1 MTDVRFSQ
9 SASSS
14 LNSHGRGG
22 NLPPA
27 PELGVKWRP
36 EALEYR
42 GDMTQFLTGLAET
55 LESLAQG
62 NPDLWDA
69 GSWGVTKTGQNI
81 PVLLHRDAY
90 LAVSPRTRVLLVS
103 GASGNEADA
112 ALALGVLESYR
123 SGGSSLSD
131 RIALSAAPSVNPEGN
146 GDQSLG
152 YPPQDGYF
160 FDAEQPESRYLW
172 RWLCFQAPDI
182 ALEVR
187 SGESVVWEANAAAA
201 GVGAGLEAGQLEQDG
216 SLLAALGS
224 GEPDG
229 LAPVPG
235 LRLTAPAGALDAELT
250 RLWNAVGALSDS
262 ERVSPAR
269 FALDARRQRSPVEVA
284 RVLASVYGH
293 ELDPV
298 NYTQGVGISG
308 RLRLARLDPEGDSPD
323 ASIVQTVAARTSGD
337 TPWFGENP
345 GGANLAGL
353 IWAGE
358 LAEATGDARY
368 AQLILDVANRYRP
381 GEGDGAPPPC
391 DPDFRTEDM
400 FMAGAMLGRAYRQSG
415 ETRYLD
421 ILVKFMRGGEIQQD
435 NGLFWHCRSG
445 PFFWGRGNGFAALGL
460 TETLTYLPEDHS
472 DKDAILGMYRR
483 LVDALTGVQTP
494 SGMLLQLLDYPGSY
508 QELTSTCMFG
518 YSLARGLR
526 RGWLDNSHVPALE
539 MAWQAVS
546 ERVDDQGN
554 VVDGCTGT
562 GVQTT
567 HKEYLDRPAVFGFDD
582 RTGSMSLWFAVEM
595 ERWRRSA

>member
-1 MTDVRFSQ
+1 
-9 SASSS
+9 
-14 LNSHGRGG
+14 
-22 NLPPA
+22 
-27 PELGVKWRP
+27 
-36 EALEYR
+36 
-42 GDMTQFLTGLAET
+42 MTQFLTGLAET

-69 GSWGVTKTGQNI
+69 GSWGVTKGGQNI
-81 PVLLHRDAY
+81 PALLHRDAY
-90 LAVSPRTRVLLVS
+90 LAVSPRMRVLLVS
-103 GASGNEADA
+103 GGSGNEAGV

-123 SGGSSLSD
+123 SGGSSLWD

-172 RWLCFQAPDI
+172 RWLCFQAPGL

-187 SGESVVWEANAAAA
+187 FGESVAWEANAAAS
-201 GVGAGLEAGQLEQDG
+201 GMGSGLGAGQLEQDG

-224 GEPDG
+224 GQPNG

-269 FALDARRQRSPVEVA
+269 LALDARRRRSPVEIA

-308 RLRLARLDPEGDSPD
+308 RLRLARLDPEGDSPN
-323 ASIVQTVAARTSGD
+323 ASIVQTVAARMSGD
-337 TPWFGENP
+337 APWFGENP

-391 DPDFRTEDM
+391 DADFRTEDM
-400 FMAGAMLGRAYRQSG
+400 FMAGAMLGRAYRQTG

-421 ILVKFMRGGEIQQD
+421 ILVKFMLGGEIQQD

-460 TETLTYLPEDHS
+460 TETITYLPEDHS
-472 DKDAILGMYRR
+472 DRDAILRMYRR
-483 LVDALTGVQTP
+483 LMDALTGVQTP

-526 RGWLDNSHVPALE
+526 RGWLDNSHLPALE
-539 MAWQAVS
+539 LAWQGVS

-567 HKEYLDRPAVFGFDD
+567 HKEYLDRPAIFGFDD

-595 ERWRRSA
+595 ERWRRSTQ